1 MNIYEKLQKARVE
14 LQKTGLKKS
23 GYNKFAGFDYFE
35 LKDFLPKVN
44 AIFSELKLFSKF
56 DLTETEGFLTIFNS
70 ENLEEKETFVTP
82 IAKIEMKGQDS
93 LQQIGSTHTYLKRYC
108 YYNALEIV
116 ANDEFEPT
124 IANEEY
130 DDAIKAINDFSRF
143 FEKELNDFLLLN
155 NSKTIADLEPIE
167 LIKFKKFM
175 RKKLKLD
182 SELNRKVNEFNKQRG
197 GQK

>member
-1 MNIYEKLQKARVE
+1 MKLTQGIRDKIIEAYC
-14 LQKTGLKKS
+14 TKK
-23 GYNKFAGFDYFE
+23 YHAVINTLNMEFE
-35 LKDFLPKVN
+35 N
-44 AIFSELKLFSKF
+44 AVTEAVKKLFSKF
-56 DLTETEGFLTIFNS
+56 DLTETEGFLTIVNS

-82 IAKIEMKGQDS
+82 IAKIEMKGQNS

-167 LIKFKKFM
+167 VIKFKKFM

>member
-56 DLTETEGFLTIFNS
+56 DLTETEGFLTIVNS

-82 IAKIEMKGQDS
+82 IAKIEMKGQNS

-130 DDAIKAINDFSRF
+130 DDAIKAINDF
-143 FEKELNDFLLLN
+143 LLLN

-167 LIKFKKFM
+167 VIKFKKFM